1 MRAKPR
7 GPCQLPPESV
17 VSQSSHRMFQNQEGN
32 VMYLKF
38 LVGHGYP
45 GQSQLQRQNG
55 RYGNSREK
63 TSRLLRKRNHKINFP
78 LIVFTLLCVFLV

>member
-1 MRAKPR
+1 MRAKTR
-7 GPCQLPPESV
+7 GPCQLPLESD

-32 VMYLKF
+32 MMYLKI

-45 GQSQLQRQNG
+45 GQSQLQRQND

-78 LIVFTLLCVFLV
+78 LIFFIVCISG